1 MVPHHLHVKLAK
13 ECLSKGKHVL
23 LEKPLATSIE
33 GCKELLSLAQDTDKI
48 FMVAES
54 ATHWPEVYAS
64 VCINA
69 LHAFLTWTTYIFFR
83 FFML

>member
-33 GCKELLSLAQDTDKI
+33 GCKELLSLAQDTDKV
-48 FMVAES
+48 FMVAENS
-54 ATHWPEVYAS
+54 PRWPEV
-64 VCINA
+64 
-69 LHAFLTWTTYIFFR
+69 
-83 FFML
+83 